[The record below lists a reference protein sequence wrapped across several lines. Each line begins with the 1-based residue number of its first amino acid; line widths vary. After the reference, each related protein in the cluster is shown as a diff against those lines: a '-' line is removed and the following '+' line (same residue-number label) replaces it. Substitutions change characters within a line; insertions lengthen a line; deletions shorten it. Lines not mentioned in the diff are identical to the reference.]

1 MPSNKE
7 GGISEQVVHL
17 FKWQPRSLWEEE
29 IEVDCIGEIADL
41 LLQVSQKRNS
51 SEILL
56 P

>member
-29 IEVDCIGEIADL
+29 IEVDRIGEIADL
-41 LLQVSQKRNS
+41 LQVSQKIYS